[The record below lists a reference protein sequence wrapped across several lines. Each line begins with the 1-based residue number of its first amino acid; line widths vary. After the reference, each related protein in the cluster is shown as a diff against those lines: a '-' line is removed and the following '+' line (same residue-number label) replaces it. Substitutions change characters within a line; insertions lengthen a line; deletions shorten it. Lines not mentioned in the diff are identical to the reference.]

1 MNKRIVSALSLLI
14 VCLVMGGVARDAF
27 GKAPYVEGV
36 QIAQAGKKTKATP
49 SEVPEY
55 YDLLVLGID
64 RRPYQKTGRSD
75 VIMIIHCEPGHVTL
89 FSMPRDTLAQVRDR
103 MDKINHAYAY
113 GGISLSK
120 ATIEKFLK
128 FKVDN
133 YIILDFETFLETV
146 DTIKALTD
154 DGRLIGAEHLL
165 MNGENL
171 LKWLRFRSFSK
182 GDRRRAQR
190 HQLFMMRVLEYAQDM
205 YKNKNTLFSQCVRA
219 GLKIADSDL
228 TYEHIAKLFET
239 YKNFDIENQ
248 LERYV
253 LPGGYQARKI
263 SDPRKSPPKPPD
275 LSAIDNNPNLT
286 PEEKEA
292 RKAEAMAEYKKELG
306 AVANFYI
313 PQYDWPLVT
322 YIQFYRSKGLR
333 MNYVDQDTL
342 RK

>member
-1 MNKRIVSALSLLI
+1 MKKRFVRIASLLI
-14 VCLVMGGVARDAF
+14 VVVAIWGVTRDALA
-27 GKAPYVEGV
+27 GHSYATELQVP
-36 QIAQAGKKTKATP
+36 QAGKKAKSAI
-49 SEVPEY
+49 SDVPEY

-89 FSMPRDTLAQVRDR
+89 FSMPRDTLAPVRDR

-113 GGISLSK
+113 GGIALSR
-120 ATIEKFLK
+120 ATIERFLK

-133 YIILDFETFLETV
+133 YITLDFETFLATV

-154 DGRLIGAEHLL
+154 DGRLIGAENLL

-190 HQLFMMRVLEYAQDM
+190 HQLFMMRVLEYAQDT
-205 YKNKNTLFSQCVRA
+205 YKNKNTLFSQCVKA

-239 YKNFDIENQ
+239 YRDFDIENQ

-253 LPGGYQARKI
+253 LPGGYQARNI
-263 SDPRKSPPKPPD
+263 SDPSKSPPKPPD
-275 LSAIDNNPNLT
+275 LSAINNDPNLT

-292 RKAEAMAEYKKELG
+292 RKAAAMAAYKKQLG